1 MKDMKQYIYQSFFA
15 LGLVCGGFTLTGCD
29 LDRLPETT
37 LADNTFWQ
45 SETDL
50 RGACNKLYV
59 DLPGFSHD
67 TRADD
72 IIGTAAN
79 SISSGS
85 RSVPATSSDWTQPY
99 EKIFVCNNIID
110 KGSKAPLSDAQKN
123 RWMAEAYFFR
133 AYHFFD
139 LVKKYGDV
147 PLILKA
153 FDSTS
158 DPDIKMPRT
167 PREEVIQ
174 QCYKDLQ
181 FAEENLPDIDQV
193 SSATDWGRVS
203 KSAARG
209 MMVRIGL
216 YEGTF
221 IKYHGLSGDS
231 KAHLKVAIDAA
242 ERLIKSGKHDLYP
255 DFQKLFYFD
264 GEGRQNKENVF
275 VKIYG
280 PNGDGAVITHNNSR
294 GMENAVTVTRQTID
308 QILYADG
315 LPREKTSMKVE
326 ETTHNDVFL
335 NRDPR
340 MAMTFY
346 QKDEEAYKAGY
357 NPFGNQ
363 SGNGYGLKKGF
374 MLSEWNTTN
383 KETVDKMII
392 RYAEILISYAE
403 ALYEYNGQISDSQL
417 DATINKVR
425 ARAGFNV
432 KLTNNF
438 VTSNGLNMLEE
449 IRRERLV
456 EFIDENLRYNDIIRW
471 KIAEKVLPVA
481 MLGLKYNDADN
492 LSTHREN
499 IEGRLTGAGGM
510 FNGKKVADQAD
521 IYVIENAENR
531 TFDPKK
537 DYYYPIPT
545 YEIATSDGNVEQN
558 PGWN

>member
-1 MKDMKQYIYQSFFA
+1 MKRYIFKSIYA
-15 LGLVCGGFTLTGCD
+15 VGIVCGMMTLTSCE

-79 SISSGS
+79 ATSSGS
-85 RSVPATSSDWTQPY
+85 WSIPATSGEWTNAYQ
-99 EKIFVCNNIID
+99 KIFVCNNIIE
-110 KGSKAPLSDAQKN
+110 KGGSAPLTDAQKN
-123 RWMAEAYFFR
+123 RWLAEAYFFR
-133 AYHFFD
+133 AFHFFE

-158 DPDIKMPRT
+158 DPDIKMART
-167 PREEVIQ
+167 PREQVIQ
-174 QCYKDLQ
+174 QCYADLK
-181 FAEENLPDIDQV
+181 FAEEYLPEIDQV
-193 SSATDWGRVS
+193 SSAADWGRVS
-203 KSAARG
+203 KSAALG
-209 MMVRIGL
+209 LMVRIGL

-221 IKYHGLSGDS
+221 SKYHNLGGDYKS
-231 KAHLKVAIDAA
+231 HLKVSIDAA
-242 ERLIKSGKHDLYP
+242 ERLIQGGKHDLYP

-294 GMENAVTVTRQTID
+294 SMENAVSVTRQTID
-308 QILYADG
+308 QILYTDG
-315 LPREKTSMKVE
+315 LPREKTTLKVE
-326 ETTHNDVFL
+326 ETHHNDVFI

-363 SGNGYGLKKGF
+363 HGNGYGLKKGF
-374 MLSEWNTTN
+374 MLEEWNTTN

-403 ALYEYNGQISDSQL
+403 ALYEYNGQISDAQL
-417 DATINKVR
+417 NATVNKVR
-425 ARAGFNV
+425 HRSGFEAL
-432 KLTNNF
+432 LTNDF
-438 VTSNGLNMLEE
+438 CAANGLNMLDE

-471 KIAEKVLPVA
+471 KIAEKVLPQT

-492 LSTHREN
+492 LSTQREN
-499 IEGRLTGAGGM
+499 IESRLTDENGM
-510 FNGKKVADQAD
+510 FNGRKVADQGG
-521 IYVIENAENR
+521 IYVIEDASNR
-531 TFDPKK
+531 TFNPAK
-537 DYYYPIPT
+537 DYFYPIPT
-545 YEIATSDGNVEQN
+545 YEIATSEGSVVQN

>member
-1 MKDMKQYIYQSFFA
+1 MKRYIFKSIYA
-15 LGLVCGGFTLTGCD
+15 AGIVCGMMSLTSCE

-59 DLPGFSHD
+59 DLQGFSHD

-79 SISSGS
+79 ATSSGS
-85 RSVPATSSDWTQPY
+85 WSIPATSGEWTNAYQ
-99 EKIFVCNNIID
+99 KIFVCNNIIE
-110 KGSKAPLSDAQKN
+110 KGGSAPLTDAQKN
-123 RWMAEAYFFR
+123 RWLAEAYFFR
-133 AYHFFD
+133 AFHFFD

-158 DPDIKMPRT
+158 DPDIKMART
-167 PREEVIQ
+167 PREQVIQ
-174 QCYKDLQ
+174 QCYADLKL
-181 FAEENLPDIDQV
+181 AEQYLPDIDQV
-193 SSATDWGRVS
+193 SSAADWGRVS
-203 KSAARG
+203 KSAAMG
-209 MMVRIGL
+209 MLVRIGL

-221 IKYHGLSGDS
+221 SKYHNLGGDYKS
-231 KAHLKVAIDAA
+231 HLKVSIDAA
-242 ERLIKSGKHDLYP
+242 ERLIQSGKHDLYP

-264 GEGRQNKENVF
+264 GEGRKNKENVF

-294 GMENAVTVTRQTID
+294 GMENAVSVTRQTID
-308 QILYADG
+308 QILYTDG
-315 LPREKTSMKVE
+315 LPREKTTLKVE
-326 ETTHNDVFL
+326 EHHHNDVFI

-363 SGNGYGLKKGF
+363 HGNGYGLKKGF
-374 MLSEWNTTN
+374 MLEEWNTTN

-403 ALYEYNGQISDSQL
+403 ALYEYNGQITDAQL
-417 DATINKVR
+417 NATVNMVR
-425 ARAGFNV
+425 HRSGFEAL
-432 KLTNNF
+432 LTNAF
-438 VTSNGLNMLEE
+438 CSANGLNMLDE

-471 KIAEKVLPVA
+471 KIAEKVLPQT
-481 MLGLKYNDADN
+481 MLGLKYNDEDY
-492 LSTHREN
+492 LSTQREN
-499 IEGRLTGAGGM
+499 IQSRLTDANGM
-510 FNGKKVADQAD
+510 FNGRKVADQEG
-521 IYVIENAENR
+521 IYVIEDASNR
-531 TFDPKK
+531 TFNAAK

-545 YEIATSDGNVEQN
+545 YEIATSEGNVIQN

>member
-1 MKDMKQYIYQSFFA
+1 MKQYIYKSIYALGIVCGFFA
-15 LGLVCGGFTLTGCD
+15 LTGCD

-79 SISSGS
+79 ATSSGS
-85 RSVPATSSDWTQPY
+85 WNVPATSGEWTNPY
-99 EKIFVCNNIID
+99 QKIFVCNNIIE
-110 KGSKAPLSDAQKN
+110 KGGNSPLGDAQKN
-123 RWMAEAYFFR
+123 RWLAEAYFFR
-133 AYHFFD
+133 AYHYFD

-147 PLILKA
+147 PLVLKA

-158 DPDIKMPRT
+158 DPDIKMGRT

-181 FAEENLPDIDQV
+181 FAEEYLPDIDKV
-193 SSATDWGRVS
+193 SSANDWGRVS
-203 KSAARG
+203 QSAARG
-209 MMVRIGL
+209 MLVRIGL

-221 IKYHGLSGDS
+221 KKYHSLQGDY

-242 ERLIKSGKHDLYP
+242 ERLINSGKHALYA

-264 GEGRQNKENVF
+264 GEGRANKENVF

-280 PNGDGAVITHNNSR
+280 PNGAGAVITHNNSR

-315 LPREKTSMKVE
+315 LPREKTAMKVE

-340 MAMTFY
+340 MALTFY
-346 QKDEEAYKAGY
+346 QKDETAYKAGY
-357 NPFGNQ
+357 TPFSNQ
-363 SGNGYGLKKGF
+363 GGNGYGIKKGF
-374 MLSEWNTTN
+374 MLDEWNTTN

-403 ALYEYNGQISDSQL
+403 ALYEYNGQITDAQL

-425 ARAGFNV
+425 ARVGFNV
-432 KLTNNF
+432 RLTNSF
-438 VTSNGLNMLEE
+438 ATANGLNMLEE

-492 LSTHREN
+492 LGTHREN
-499 IEGRLTGAGGM
+499 VAGRLTGPGGM
-510 FNGKKVADQAD
+510 FNGKKVADQED

-531 TFDPKK
+531 TFDPAK

-558 PGWN
+558 PGWR

>member
-1 MKDMKQYIYQSFFA
+1 MKRYIFKSIYA
-15 LGLVCGGFTLTGCD
+15 
-29 LDRLPETT
+29 
-37 LADNTFWQ
+37 
-45 SETDL
+45 
-50 RGACNKLYV
+50 V

-79 SISSGS
+79 ATSSGS
-85 RSVPATSSDWTQPY
+85 WSIPATSGEWTNAYQ
-99 EKIFVCNNIID
+99 KIFVCNNIIE
-110 KGSKAPLSDAQKN
+110 KGGNAPLTDAQKN
-123 RWMAEAYFFR
+123 RWLAEAYFFR
-133 AYHFFD
+133 AFHFFD

-158 DPDIKMPRT
+158 DPDIKMGRT
-167 PREEVIQ
+167 PREQVIQ
-174 QCYKDLQ
+174 QCYADLK
-181 FAEENLPDIDQV
+181 FAEEYLPEIDQV
-193 SSATDWGRVS
+193 SSAADWGRVS
-203 KSAARG
+203 KSAALG
-209 MMVRIGL
+209 LMVRIGL

-221 IKYHGLSGDS
+221 SKYHNLGGDYKS
-231 KAHLKVAIDAA
+231 HLKVSIDAA
-242 ERLIKSGKHDLYP
+242 ERLIQSGKHDLYP

-294 GMENAVTVTRQTID
+294 GMENAVSVTRQTID
-308 QILYADG
+308 QILYTDG
-315 LPREKTSMKVE
+315 LPREKTTLKVE
-326 ETTHNDVFL
+326 ETHHNDVFI

-363 SGNGYGLKKGF
+363 HGNGYGLKKGF
-374 MLSEWNTTN
+374 MLEEWNTTN

-403 ALYEYNGQISDSQL
+403 ALYEYNGQITDAQL
-417 DATINKVR
+417 NATVNKVR
-425 ARAGFNV
+425 HRSGFEAL
-432 KLTNNF
+432 LTNAF
-438 VTSNGLNMLEE
+438 CAANGLDMLQVDMLQE

-471 KIAEKVLPVA
+471 KIAEKVLPQT

-492 LSTHREN
+492 LSTQREN
-499 IEGRLTGAGGM
+499 IESRLTDENGM
-510 FNGKKVADQAD
+510 FNGRKVADQGG
-521 IYVIENAENR
+521 IYVIEDAANR
-531 TFDPKK
+531 TFNPAK

-545 YEIATSDGNVEQN
+545 YEIATSEGSVVQN

>member
-1 MKDMKQYIYQSFFA
+1 M
-15 LGLVCGGFTLTGCD
+15 
-29 LDRLPETT
+29 PETT
-37 LADNTFWQ
+37 LADNNFWK

-79 SISSGS
+79 STSSGNW
-85 RSVPATSSDWTQPY
+85 SVPATSGEWTQPY
-99 EKIFVCNNIID
+99 QKIAVCNNIIS
-110 KGSKAPLSDAQKN
+110 KGEASPLTDAQKN
-123 RWMAEAYFFR
+123 RWVAEARFFR
-133 AYHFFD
+133 AFHYFD
-139 LVKKYGDV
+139 LVRKYGDV

-158 DPDIKMPRT
+158 DPDIKMART
-167 PREEVIQ
+167 SREEVIQ
-174 QCYKDLQ
+174 QCYRDLL
-181 FAEENLPDIDQV
+181 FAEENLPDIDNV
-193 SSATDWGRVS
+193 KSDGEWGRVS

-209 MMVRIGL
+209 MLVRIGL

-221 IKYHGLSGDS
+221 SKYHALGSDA
-231 KAHLKVAIDAA
+231 KQHLKVSLDAA
-242 ERLIKSGKHDLYP
+242 ERLINSGKHDLYP
-255 DFQKLFYFD
+255 DFQRLFYFD

-280 PNGDGAVITHNNSR
+280 PNGSSGVIVHSNSR
-294 GMENAVTVTRQTID
+294 GLENAVSVTRQTID

-315 LPREKTSMKVE
+315 LPREKTAMKVE

-346 QKDEEAYKAGY
+346 QKDEDAYKAGY

-363 SGNGYGLKKGF
+363 HGNGYGIKKGF
-374 MLSEWNTTN
+374 MLDEWNTVN

-403 ALYEYNGQISDSQL
+403 ALYEYNGQISDAQL

-425 ARAGFNV
+425 ARAGFDI

-438 VTSNGLNMLEE
+438 VAANGLNMLDE

-471 KIAEKVLPVA
+471 KIAEKVLPVT

-492 LSTHREN
+492 LSTPREN
-499 IEGRLTGAGGM
+499 LEGRLTGPDGM
-510 FNGKKVADQAD
+510 YKGKKVADQEG
-521 IYVIENAENR
+521 IYVIEESGNR
-531 TFDPKK
+531 SFDAHK
-537 DYYYPIPT
+537 DYFYPIPT
-545 YEIATSDGNVEQN
+545 YEIATSEGNVKQN

>member
-1 MKDMKQYIYQSFFA
+1 MKRYIFKSMSVA
-15 LGLVCGGFTLTGCD
+15 ALVCGAMVLASCE

-37 LADNTFWQ
+37 LADNNFWQ

-72 IIGTAAN
+72 VIGTAAN
-79 SISSGS
+79 STSSGNWN
-85 RSVPATSSDWTQPY
+85 VPATAGDWTQPY
-99 EKIFVCNNIID
+99 QKIAVCNNIIA
-110 KGSKAPLSDAQKN
+110 KGEQAPLLEAQKN

-133 AYHFFD
+133 AYHYFD

-158 DPDIKMPRT
+158 DPDIKMART

-174 QCYKDLQ
+174 QCYSDLA
-181 FAEENLPDIDQV
+181 FAEANLPDIDDV
-193 SSATDWGRVS
+193 KSDADWGRVS

-209 MMVRIGL
+209 LLVRIGL
-216 YEGTF
+216 YEGTYS
-221 IKYHGLSGDS
+221 KYHSLGSDAKS
-231 KAHLKVAIDAA
+231 HLKVSIDAA

-280 PNGDGAVITHNNSR
+280 PNGASGVILHNNSR
-294 GMENAVTVTRQTID
+294 GLENAVSVTRQTID
-308 QILYADG
+308 EILYSDG
-315 LPREKTSMKVE
+315 LPREKTSLKVE
-326 ETTHNDVFL
+326 EKMHNDVFL

-346 QKDEEAYKAGY
+346 QKGEEAYKAGY

-363 SGNGYGLKKGF
+363 HGNGYGIKKGF
-374 MLSEWNTTN
+374 MLDEWNTVN

-392 RYAEILISYAE
+392 RYAEVLLSYAE
-403 ALYEYNGQISDSQL
+403 ALLEYNGQITDAQL
-417 DATINKVR
+417 DATVNKVR
-425 ARAGFNV
+425 ARAGFDV
-432 KLTNNF
+432 KLTNSF
-438 VTSNGLNMLEE
+438 VTTNGLNMRDE
-449 IRRERLV
+449 IRRERHV
-456 EFIDENLRYNDIIRW
+456 EFIDEGLRYDDIIRW
-471 KIAEKVLPVA
+471 KIAEKVLPVT
-481 MLGLKYNDADN
+481 MLGLKYNDADE
-492 LSTHREN
+492 LSTQREN
-499 IEGRLTGAGGM
+499 IQNRLTDANGM
-510 FNGKKVADQAD
+510 FNGKKVADQEG
-521 IYVIENAENR
+521 IYVIEQAENR
-531 TFDPKK
+531 NFNPQK
-537 DYYYPIPT
+537 DYLYPIPT
-545 YEIATSDGNVEQN
+545 YEIATSEGNVKQN
-558 PGWN
+558 PGW

>member
-1 MKDMKQYIYQSFFA
+1 MKQYILKSIYALGILCGTFA
-15 LGLVCGGFTLTGCD
+15 LTSCE

-72 IIGTAAN
+72 VIGTAAN
-79 SISSGS
+79 STSSGNWN
-85 RSVPATSSDWTQPY
+85 VPAKSDNWSGPY
-99 EKIFVCNNIID
+99 SKIFVCNNIIE
-110 KGSKAPLSDAQKN
+110 KGSKSPLSEAQKN
-123 RWMAEAYFFR
+123 RWTAEAYFFR
-133 AYHFFD
+133 AYHYFD

-153 FDSTS
+153 FDSTD

-167 PREEVIQ
+167 PREQVIQ
-174 QCYKDLQ
+174 QCYEDLR
-181 FAEENLPDIDQV
+181 FAEENLPDIDNV
-193 SSATDWGRVS
+193 SSAADWGRVS

-209 MMVRIGL
+209 MLVRIGL

-221 IKYHGLSGDS
+221 IKYHSLSGDS
-231 KAHLKVAIDAA
+231 KAHLKVSIDAA
-242 ERLIKSGKHDLYP
+242 ERLINSGKHDLYK
-255 DFQKLFYFD
+255 DFLKLFYFD

-280 PNGDGAVITHNNSR
+280 PNGAGAVITHNNSR
-294 GMENAVTVTRQTID
+294 GMENAVSVTRQTID

-315 LPREKTSMKVE
+315 LPREKTALKVE

-340 MAMTFY
+340 MALTFY
-346 QKDEEAYKAGY
+346 QKDETAYKAGY
-357 NPFGNQ
+357 TPFSNQ
-363 SGNGYGLKKGF
+363 GGNGYGLKKGF
-374 MLSEWNTTN
+374 MLDEWNTN
-383 KETVDKMII
+383 SKETVDKMII

-403 ALYEYNGQISDSQL
+403 ALYEYNGQITDAQL
-417 DATINKVR
+417 EATINKVR
-425 ARAGFNV
+425 ARVGFNV
-432 KLTNNF
+432 KLTNGF
-438 VTSNGLNMLEE
+438 VSANGLNMLDE

-492 LSTHREN
+492 LGTHREN
-499 IEGRLTGAGGM
+499 VQGRLTGPGGM
-510 FNGKKVADQAD
+510 FNGKKVADQED

-531 TFDPKK
+531 NFDPKR

>member
-1 MKDMKQYIYQSFFA
+1 MIRYIFKSFCA
-15 LGLVCGGFTLTGCD
+15 IGMVCGMVSLTSCE
-29 LDRLPETT
+29 LDRMPETT
-37 LADNTFWQ
+37 LADNNFWK

-79 SISSGS
+79 STSSGNW
-85 RSVPATSSDWTQPY
+85 SVPATSGEWTQPY
-99 EKIFVCNNIID
+99 QKIAVCNNIIS
-110 KGSKAPLSDAQKN
+110 KGEASPLTDAQKN
-123 RWMAEAYFFR
+123 RWVAEARFFR
-133 AYHFFD
+133 AFHYFD
-139 LVKKYGDV
+139 LVRKYGDV

-158 DPDIKMPRT
+158 DPDIKMART
-167 PREEVIQ
+167 SREEVIQ
-174 QCYKDLQ
+174 QCYRDLL
-181 FAEENLPDIDQV
+181 FAEENLPDIDNV
-193 SSATDWGRVS
+193 KSDGEWGRVS

-209 MMVRIGL
+209 MLVRIGL

-221 IKYHGLSGDS
+221 S
-231 KAHLKVAIDAA
+231 KSHALGSDAKQHLKVSLDAA
-242 ERLIKSGKHDLYP
+242 ERLINSGKHDLYP
-255 DFQKLFYFD
+255 DFQRLFYFD

-280 PNGDGAVITHNNSR
+280 PNGSSGVIVHSNSR
-294 GMENAVTVTRQTID
+294 GLENAVSVTRQTID

-315 LPREKTSMKVE
+315 LPREKTAMKVE

-346 QKDEEAYKAGY
+346 QKDEDAYKAGY

-363 SGNGYGLKKGF
+363 HGNGYGIKKGF
-374 MLSEWNTTN
+374 MLDEWNTVN

-403 ALYEYNGQISDSQL
+403 ALYEYNGQISDAQL

-425 ARAGFNV
+425 ARAGFDI

-438 VTSNGLNMLEE
+438 VAANGLNMLDE

-471 KIAEKVLPVA
+471 KIAEKVLPVT

-492 LSTHREN
+492 LSTPREN
-499 IEGRLTGAGGM
+499 LEGRLTGPDGM
-510 FNGKKVADQAD
+510 YKGKKVADQEG
-521 IYVIENAENR
+521 IYVIEESGNR
-531 TFDPKK
+531 SFDAHK
-537 DYYYPIPT
+537 DYFYPIPT
-545 YEIATSDGNVEQN
+545 YEIATSEGNVKQN

>member
-1 MKDMKQYIYQSFFA
+1 MKRYIFSSICA
-15 LGLVCGGFTLTGCD
+15 VVAVCGAMTLVSCD
-29 LDRLPETT
+29 LDRMPETV

-79 SISSGS
+79 STSSGNW
-85 RSVPATSSDWTQPY
+85 SVPSTSGEWTNPY
-99 EKIFVCNNIID
+99 EKIFVCNNIIA
-110 KGSKAPLSDAQKN
+110 KGENSSLTDAQKN
-123 RWMAEAYFFR
+123 RWTAEAYFFR

-158 DPDIKMPRT
+158 DPDIKMART
-167 PREEVIQ
+167 PREEVIR
-174 QCYKDLQ
+174 QCYSDLQ
-181 FAEENLPDIDQV
+181 FAEQWLPDIDDV
-193 SSATDWGRVS
+193 KSDADWGRVS

-209 MMVRIGL
+209 MLVRIGL

-221 IKYHGLSGDS
+221 SKYHSLGSDS
-231 KAHLKVAIDAA
+231 KSHLKVAIDAA
-242 ERLIKSGKHDLYP
+242 ERLISSGKHELYP

-280 PNGDGAVITHNNSR
+280 PNGSSGVIVHNNSR
-294 GMENAVTVTRQTID
+294 GLENAVSLTRQIVD
-308 QILYADG
+308 QFLYTDG
-315 LPREKTSMKVE
+315 LPREKTALKVE
-326 ETTHNDVFL
+326 ETTHNDVFT

-340 MAMTFY
+340 LAQTIFH
-346 QKDEEAYKAGY
+346 KDEEAYKAGY

-363 SGNGYGLKKGF
+363 HGNGYGIKKGF
-374 MLSEWNTTN
+374 MLDEWNTVN

-403 ALYEYNGQISDSQL
+403 ALYEYNGSITDSQL
-417 DATINKVR
+417 DQTINKVR
-425 ARAGFNV
+425 ARVGFDV

-438 VTSNGLNMLEE
+438 VSSNGLNMLDE

-456 EFIDENLRYNDIIRW
+456 EFVDENLRYNDIIRW

-481 MLGLKYNDADN
+481 MLGLKYNDADE

-499 IEGRLTGAGGM
+499 VEGRLTDANGM
-510 FNGKKVADQAD
+510 FNGVKVADQAD
-521 IYVIENAENR
+521 IYVIEEARNRSFNAA
-531 TFDPKK
+531 K
-537 DYYYPIPT
+537 DYYYPIPV
-545 YEIATSDGNVEQN
+545 YEIATSDNNVVQN
-558 PGWN
+558 PEW

>member
-1 MKDMKQYIYQSFFA
+1 MKRYIFKSICA
-15 LGLVCGGFTLTGCD
+15 VGMVCGTLVLASCD

-37 LADNTFWQ
+37 LSDTNFWQ

-72 IIGTAAN
+72 IIGTSAN
-79 SISSGS
+79 STSSGNW
-85 RSVPATSSDWTQPY
+85 SVPATSSEWTGPY
-99 EKIFVCNNIID
+99 QKIAVANNIIA
-110 KGSKAPLSDAQKN
+110 KGGEAPLADSQKN
-123 RWMAEAYFFR
+123 RWLAEAYFFR
-133 AYHFFD
+133 AYHYFD

-153 FDSTS
+153 FDSTN
-158 DPDIKMPRT
+158 DPEIKSPRT
-167 PREEVIQ
+167 PRETVIQ
-174 QCYKDLQ
+174 QCYEDLR
-181 FAEENLPDIDQV
+181 FAEEYLPDIDDV
-193 SSATDWGRVS
+193 KSDADWGRVS

-209 MMVRIGL
+209 MFVRIGL

-221 IKYHGLSGDS
+221 SKYHGLNSDAKS
-231 KAHLKVAIDAA
+231 HLKVSIDAA
-242 ERLIKSGKHDLYP
+242 ERLIKSGKHELYP
-255 DFQKLFYFD
+255 DFQSLFYFD

-280 PNGDGAVITHNNSR
+280 PNGSSGVIVHNNSR
-294 GMENAVTVTRQTID
+294 GLENAVSVTRQTID
-308 QILYADG
+308 QILYTDG
-315 LPREKTSMKVE
+315 LPREKTSLKVE

-340 MAMTFY
+340 MAMTLY
-346 QKDEEAYKAGY
+346 QKGEEAYKAGY

-363 SGNGYGLKKGF
+363 HGNGYGIKKGF
-374 MLSEWNTTN
+374 MLDEWNTVN
-383 KETVDKMII
+383 RETVDKMII

-403 ALYEYNGQISDSQL
+403 ALYEHNGQITDSQIEE
-417 DATINKVR
+417 TINKVR
-425 ARAGFNV
+425 ARAGFEA
-432 KLTNNF
+432 KLTNAF
-438 VTSNGLNMLEE
+438 VTANGLDMLEE

-471 KIAEKVLPVA
+471 KIAEEVLPQT

-492 LSTHREN
+492 LSTPREN
-499 IEGRLTGAGGM
+499 IENRLTDANGM
-510 FNGKKVADQAD
+510 FNGKKVADQEG
-521 IYVIENAENR
+521 IYVIEDAANR
-531 TFDPKK
+531 GFDARK
-537 DYYYPIPT
+537 DYYYPIPV
-545 YEIATSDGNVEQN
+545 YEIATSEGSVVQN

>member
-1 MKDMKQYIYQSFFA
+1 MKQYIYKSIYALGIVCGFFA
-15 LGLVCGGFTLTGCD
+15 LTGCD

-79 SISSGS
+79 STSSGS
-85 RSVPATSSDWTQPY
+85 WNVPATSGEWTNPY
-99 EKIFVCNNIID
+99 QKIFVCNNIIE
-110 KGSKAPLSDAQKN
+110 KGGNSPLGDAQKN

-133 AYHFFD
+133 AYHYFD

-147 PLILKA
+147 PLVLKA

-158 DPDIKMPRT
+158 DPDIKMGRT

-174 QCYKDLQ
+174 QCYSDLK
-181 FAEENLPDIDQV
+181 FAEEFLPDIDNV
-193 SSATDWGRVS
+193 SSANDWGRVS

-209 MMVRIGL
+209 MLVRIGL

-221 IKYHGLSGDS
+221 KKYHSLQGDY

-242 ERLIKSGKHDLYP
+242 ERLINSGKHALYA

-264 GEGRQNKENVF
+264 GEGRANKENVF

-280 PNGDGAVITHNNSR
+280 PNGAGAVITHNNSR

-315 LPREKTSMKVE
+315 LPREKTALKVE

-340 MAMTFY
+340 MALTFY
-346 QKDEEAYKAGY
+346 QKDETAYKAGY
-357 NPFGNQ
+357 TPFSNQ
-363 SGNGYGLKKGF
+363 GGNGYGIKKGF
-374 MLSEWNTTN
+374 MLDEWNTTN

-403 ALYEYNGQISDSQL
+403 ALYEYNGQITDAQL

-425 ARAGFNV
+425 ARVGFNV
-432 KLTNNF
+432 RLTNSF
-438 VTSNGLNMLEE
+438 ATANGLNMLEE

-492 LSTHREN
+492 LGTHREN
-499 IEGRLTGAGGM
+499 VASRLTGPGGM
-510 FNGKKVADQAD
+510 FNGKKVADQED

-531 TFDPKK
+531 TFDPAK

-558 PGWN
+558 PGWR

>member
-1 MKDMKQYIYQSFFA
+1 MKRYIFKSIYA
-15 LGLVCGGFTLTGCD
+15 AGIVCGMMSLTSCE

-72 IIGTAAN
+72 VIGTAAN
-79 SISSGS
+79 STSSGS
-85 RSVPATSSDWTQPY
+85 WSVPATSSDWTNAYQR
-99 EKIFVCNNIID
+99 IFVCNNIIE
-110 KGSKAPLSDAQKN
+110 KGSNAPLTEAQKN
-123 RWMAEAYFFR
+123 RWLAEAYFFR
-133 AYHFFD
+133 AFHFFD

-147 PLILKA
+147 PLIMKA

-158 DPDIKMPRT
+158 DPDIKMART
-167 PREEVIQ
+167 PREQVIQ
-174 QCYKDLQ
+174 QCYADLK
-181 FAEENLPDIDQV
+181 FAEEYLPDIDQV
-193 SSATDWGRVS
+193 SSAADWGRVS
-203 KSAARG
+203 KSAALG
-209 MMVRIGL
+209 LMVRVGL

-221 IKYHGLSGDS
+221 SKYHNLGGDYKS
-231 KAHLKVAIDAA
+231 HLKISIDAA
-242 ERLIKSGKHDLYP
+242 ERLIQGGKHDLYP

-280 PNGDGAVITHNNSR
+280 PNGDGAVIVHNNSR
-294 GMENAVTVTRQTID
+294 GMENAVSVTRQTID
-308 QILYADG
+308 QILYTDG
-315 LPREKTSMKVE
+315 LPREKTTLKVE
-326 ETTHNDVFL
+326 ETHHNDVFI

-363 SGNGYGLKKGF
+363 HGNGYGLKKGF
-374 MLSEWNTTN
+374 MLEEWNTTN

-403 ALYEYNGQISDSQL
+403 ALYEYNGQITDAQL
-417 DATINKVR
+417 NATVNKVR
-425 ARAGFNV
+425 HRSGFEAL
-432 KLTNNF
+432 LTNAF
-438 VTSNGLNMLEE
+438 CAANGLDMLEE

-456 EFIDENLRYNDIIRW
+456 EFIDENLRYNDIVRW
-471 KIAEKVLPVA
+471 KIAEKVLPQT

-492 LSTHREN
+492 LSTQREN
-499 IEGRLTGAGGM
+499 IESRLTDENGM
-510 FNGKKVADQAD
+510 FNGRKVADQGG
-521 IYVIENAENR
+521 IYVIEDASNR
-531 TFDPKK
+531 TFNAAK

-545 YEIATSDGNVEQN
+545 YEIATSDGNVVQN